1 MRALNME
8 ETLDAMI
15 DSSDIFAKDWHDAQE
30 IDLNDPVMVQALAAS
45 GVTEEQIA
53 AIRTQIEQ

>member
-1 MRALNME
+1 MCALV
-8 ETLDAMI
+8 ET
-15 DSSDIFAKDWHDAQE
+15 HDAQE
-30 IDLNDPVMVQALAAS
+30 IDLNDPVMVQALAVS